1 VVLNASQP
9 NAMSWIDK
17 VKAVRRCGGQAM
29 KADEPRPMFCS
40 AKQSHPGRLP
50 FTWAK
55 RLDDYPATDPV
66 HPERSAKGGDRKT
79 TFSEGIDIRYRW
91 LDKQNIDPLFP
102 FGDGLSYT
110 AFHHS
115 DLDVVQAAD
124 NGLNVPHPE
133 YGRPERR

>member
-1 VVLNASQP
+1 
-9 NAMSWIDK
+9 
-17 VKAVRRCGGQAM
+17 
-29 KADEPRPMFCS
+29 
-40 AKQSHPGRLP
+40 LP